1 MDITNIQPT
10 RYVATPGGFVV
21 VLRQGDDV
29 FARLAE
35 LMRGERIPSASLSGL
50 GFGHAT
56 FGFWDAAWM
65 RRDRALDT
73 LHGGAAFETLVD
85 RIAERRATFVAAA
98 LAGMS
103 TACGKE
109 PSKNPEPCLSVPIQ
123 QPPCLSP
130 VAQPPPDAGPDASE
144 TPEDAGAPL
153 PCLSVAAPR
162 EDAGAPKPCLKIAP
176 PTTQTA
182 RPHPTPLPLP
192 CLTPKRW
199 EDGQK

>member
-1 MDITNIQPT
+1 MD
-10 RYVATPGGFVV
+10 GG
-21 VLRQGDDV
+21 G
-29 FARLAE
+29 RLAQPLTRAGPSGAE
-35 LMRGERIPSASLSGL
+35 EAAPAARAHARPPRRKRPERQRSGFYGRRVQRWAASVFHCHPPRGAGIAASVL
-50 GFGHAT
+50 
-56 FGFWDAAWM
+56 
-65 RRDRALDT
+65 
-73 LHGGAAFETLVD
+73 
-85 RIAERRATFVAAA
+85 IVAAA